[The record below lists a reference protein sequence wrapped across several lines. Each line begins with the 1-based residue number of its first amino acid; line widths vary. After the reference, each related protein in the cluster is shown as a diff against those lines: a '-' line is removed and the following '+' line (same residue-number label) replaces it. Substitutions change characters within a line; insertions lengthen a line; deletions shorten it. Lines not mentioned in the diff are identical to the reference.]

1 MSLYQKL
8 HKKLTGLYED
18 CHVMYRKRHRR
29 RLCSTDLVKK
39 QHHMTAL
46 DVVQRDEVITFW
58 QPYKDVAKEM
68 RWFEF
73 YNSFC
78 SDKSRLKYYVPDS
91 IMYLDIDLALTDPTR
106 SHQLDDKNLYDLY
119 FKGAKLP
126 RAVVRKCN
134 GVILDSDYQ
143 PLTIGQALELC
154 RRETR
159 IIKKP
164 SRNSQGGK
172 GIHIL
177 DLSAVTDDE
186 LSKHLGDPTDYI
198 IQEVLSQHESI
209 NRIYGQSINTVR
221 IMSLLLDDTIYLL
234 SSVLRMGK
242 DGSHVDNASK
252 GGIVCGINADGTLKE
267 YAYNTKGEQWSQHP
281 QGPVFK
287 GLKIE
292 GYDKC
297 CALVKSLAGRFCTTS
312 KLVSWDLAIDKDG
325 DPVIIEV
332 NLSFGEVDFHQMCNG
347 PIFGDLTER
356 VLTEIFKSPH
366 KEGKS
371 SFY

>member
-1 MSLYQKL
+1 MKL
-8 HKKLTGLYED
+8 HKKLSRLYDD

-29 RLCSTDLVKK
+29 RVCRIDLAKK
-39 QHHMTAL
+39 QHHLTAL
-46 DVVQRDEVITFW
+46 DSSQRDEVIAFW
-58 QPYKDVAKEM
+58 QPYKDVTKQM
-68 RWFEF
+68 QWFEF

-78 SDKSRLKYYVPDS
+78 SDKSQLKYYVPDS

-126 RAVVRKCN
+126 RAIVRKCN
-134 GVILDSDYQ
+134 GVIFDGDYQ
-143 PLTIGQALELC
+143 PLTVEQAMDLC
-154 RRETR
+154 RKEPR

-172 GIHIL
+172 GINIM
-177 DLSAVTDDE
+177 DMSATTDEE
-186 LSKHLGDPTDYI
+186 LSKHLKDPADYI
-198 IQEVLSQHESI
+198 IQEVLSQHDSI
-209 NRIYGQSINTVR
+209 NSIYDQSINTVR
-221 IMSLLLDDTIYLL
+221 IMSLLLDNNVYLL

-252 GGIVCGINADGTLKE
+252 GGIVCGINDDGTLKE
-267 YAYNTKGEQWSQHP
+267 YAYNTKGERWSQHP

-287 GLKIE
+287 GQKIV

-297 CALVKSLAGRFCTTS
+297 RALVKALAGRFCTTS

-325 DPVIIEV
+325 DPVVIEV

-347 PIFGDLTER
+347 PIFGEMTER
-356 VLTEIFKSPH
+356 VLDEIFKSPH
-366 KEGKS
+366 TEGVRG
-371 SFY
+371 YY